1 MRRLLAVSIVLI
13 VAGCTAASSASPPA
27 ATPTPSAGQTA
38 TSSEPT
44 DGLGPFS
51 CTFPQSLN
59 GATDRA
65 QISGL
70 RGGAHAGY
78 DRIVF
83 EFSGSGAAGAIP
95 AIELRVGTPP
105 FTADP
110 SGLPINVR
118 GVSFLILA
126 LHGASMVDPDGN
138 PTYTGTTDFKPGLP
152 VLQELAMAGDFEAVS
167 TWIAGLTG
175 PACARVTVVGGP
187 NRLVIDLAAQ

>member
-1 MRRLLAVSIVLI
+1 MVLTL
-13 VAGCTAASSASPPA
+13 AGCTAASSASPPA
-27 ATPTPSAGQTA
+27 ASPTPARTA
-38 TSSEPT
+38 TSSEPV
-44 DGLGPFS
+44 DGLGPFG

-95 AIELRVGTPP
+95 AIQIQVGAPP

-110 SGLPINVR
+110 SGLPISVS
-118 GVSFLILA
+118 GVSFLILT
-126 LHGASMVDPDGN
+126 LHGASTVDPDGN
-138 PTYTGTTDFKPGLP
+138 PTYAGTTDFKPALP
-152 VLQELAMAGDFEAVS
+152 VLQELVMAGDFEAVS

-175 PACARVTVVGGP
+175 PACARLSVVTDPG
-187 NRLVIDLAAQ
+187 RLVIDLAAQ